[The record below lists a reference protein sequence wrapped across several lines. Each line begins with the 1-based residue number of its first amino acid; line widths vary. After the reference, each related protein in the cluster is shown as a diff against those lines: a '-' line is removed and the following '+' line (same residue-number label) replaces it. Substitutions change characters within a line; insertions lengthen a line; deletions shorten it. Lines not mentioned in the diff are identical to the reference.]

1 MFVDRKIKRYFI
13 GKAARD
19 GAGVNLYRTFGYN
32 EIPDFDPFLM
42 MDFFDSTDPNDYIKG
57 FPWHPHRG
65 IETVTYLVSGLIEHQ
80 DSLGNKGTIGDG
92 DCQWMS
98 AGSGILHQEMPKA
111 SERMLGVQIW
121 LNLHAKDKMTA
132 PKYGDITR
140 DMIPVYNGENETVHI
155 IAGKYQ
161 GLLGHMEGGKEI
173 QPTFFDVE
181 LKANSEFVFDIDASF
196 NAYAFLI
203 EGEANFDTENEK
215 IISYPNGVLYE
226 SGDTIRINTRDKA
239 ARFLLLAGK
248 KINEP
253 VAWGGPIVMNTKE
266 ELNQAFKEIDEGT
279 FIKK

>member
-1 MFVDRKIKRYFI
+1 MDRKIKRYFI